1 MNWYFDNPQR
11 QAALLSELQ
20 SWRGTRFW
28 EQASGRAR
36 KGVCADCVSF
46 CERVYVALGAMEP
59 IQWPRY
65 VTHHGGAAMFDLVL
79 ESLAKVPR
87 LAVVWEPSAGGEP
100 ALMVGDLIVASSG
113 KALHHLAIYSGDN
126 TLGHCV
132 AGEGVSTGNIHDP
145 IIRKHTQRVCRFQG
159 LEEHE

>member
-1 MNWYFDNPQR
+1 MNWFFDNPQR
-11 QAALLSELQ
+11 QAALQAELK

-28 EQASGRAR
+28 EHATGRAR

-59 IQWPRY
+59 IQWPHY

-79 ESLAKVPR
+79 ESLAKIPR
-87 LAVVWEPSAGGEP
+87 LAVVWTPSGDGEP
-100 ALMVGDLIVASSG
+100 ALVVGDLIVASSG
-113 KALHHLAIYSGDN
+113 KALHHLAIYSGGN
-126 TLGHCV
+126 TLWHCV
-132 AGEGVSTGNIHDP
+132 AGEGVSQGNIHDP
-145 IIRKHTQRVCRFQG
+145 IIRKHVRAVYRFRE